1 MALPV
6 ETKQRVPAT
15 TWHWRYTIENQTITI
30 EEVIDLAANL
40 AALPKDANQG
50 QLAEAIA
57 DATLIQIAAVSNHG
71 DRITGSAE
79 RAVAAW
85 FNSEFG
91 VTADAD
97 ANWFNVEHRDTS
109 DVAKKIA
116 APKKEVYTV
125 WNSSNPSVKFSRVK
139 GYGSELAAPAIMAL
153 IAEFTTEDARSAAY
167 LENGLIDP
175 TLAPVEEVKKDNPN
189 SKNRD
194 LYERSVVEL
203 GKIYRALNATDNDA
217 VIKAHEKSKELQDVL
232 VDVTNGLKSLGAPT
246 EDEDLV
252 TFMKAVAKR

>member
-1 MALPV
+1 M
-6 ETKQRVPAT
+6 
-15 TWHWRYTIENQTITI
+15 ENQTITI

-85 FNSEFG
+85 FNSEFPMS
-91 VTADAD
+91 VTDH
-97 ANWFNVEHRDTS
+97 NWFEVEHRDGSEMGKT
-109 DVAKKIA
+109 IA
-116 APKKEVYTV
+116 PSKKEIYTT
-125 WNSSNPSVKFSRVK
+125 WKSSNPSVKYGRVRV
-139 GYGSELAAPAIMAL
+139 YGRELAAPALMAM
-153 IAEFTTEDARSAAY
+153 IAAIEDEAARAEAY
-167 LENGLIDP
+167 LANDLVDP
-175 TLAPVEEVKKDNPN
+175 SLAPVEEVKKDNPN

>member
-1 MALPV
+1 M
-6 ETKQRVPAT
+6 
-15 TWHWRYTIENQTITI
+15 ENQTITI
-30 EEVIDLAANL
+30 ENVVALSESLGALEAN
-40 AALPKDANQG
+40 ANQN

-91 VTADAD
+91 VTADAE

-125 WNSSNPSVKFSRVK
+125 WDSSNPSVKFSRVRS
-139 GYGSELAAPAIMAL
+139 YGRNLAAPAIMAL
-153 IAEFTTEDARSAAY
+153 IAEFPTEDARSAAY
-167 LENGLIDP
+167 LENGLMDP
-175 TLAPVEEVKKDNPN
+175 TLTPVEAAEGTTTT

-203 GKIYRALNATDNDA
+203 GKLYRALNATDNDA
-217 VIKAHEKSKELQDVL
+217 VIKAHAKSKELQDAL
-232 VDVTNGLKSLGAPT
+232 VDVTKALHHLGAPT

-252 TFMKAVAKR
+252 DFMKSVVKR

>member
-6 ETKQRVPAT
+6 ENKQRVPAT

-30 EEVIDLAANL
+30 ENVVALSESLGALEAN
-40 AALPKDANQG
+40 ANQT

-57 DATLIQIAAVSNHG
+57 DATLVQIAAVSNHG

-85 FNSEFG
+85 FNEEF
-91 VTADAD
+91 TLSLCAQ
-97 ANWFNVEHRDTS
+97 NWFEVEHRDTTDIS
-109 DVAKKIA
+109 KRVA
-116 APKKEVYTV
+116 APKKDLYTV
-125 WNSSNPSVKFSRVK
+125 WGKKKASTKFARVRT
-139 GYGSELAAPAIMAL
+139 YGRELAEPILMSMIAAL
-153 IAEFTTEDARSAAY
+153 PEEERAGAY
-167 LENGLIDP
+167 NANDLVDP
-175 TLAPVEEVKKDNPN
+175 TLTPDETPEETTTT

-203 GKIYRALNATDNDA
+203 GKLYRALNATDNDA
-217 VIKAHEKSKELQDVL
+217 VIKAHAKGQELQDAL
-232 VDVTNGLKSLGAPT
+232 VDVTKALRTLGAPT

-252 TFMKAVAKR
+252 KFMKEVAKR